1 MTCNTFPEKRP
12 KRFRLLFASVL
23 YSKVGNECKKYK
35 CIQEWVEGQNFDS
48 MQQAYVVVGLCLAE
62 LLTIISPFLSRIV
75 VEKHVGYYCANTVFL
90 FAYFIASLKVFHCV
104 ELTPFTTPLSYR
116 IHLVNCNIWTVAGI
130 VFTSNSSH
138 IQKHPATSSF
148 WANRA
153 LFDGSSS

>member
-116 IHLVNCNIWTVAGI
+116 IHLVNCNIWTVVVHLYCCKIRFKKSKGLQQQRNL
-130 VFTSNSSH
+130 VMNG
-138 IQKHPATSSF
+138 KKL
-148 WANRA
+148 
-153 LFDGSSS
+153 LF